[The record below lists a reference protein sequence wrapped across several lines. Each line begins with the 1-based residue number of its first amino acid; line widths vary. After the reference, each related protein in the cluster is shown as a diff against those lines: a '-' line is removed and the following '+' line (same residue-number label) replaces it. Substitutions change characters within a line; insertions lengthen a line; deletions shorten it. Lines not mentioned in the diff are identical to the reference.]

1 MPLTTKDFDELM
13 DEARTDT
20 VSEIESLRQQ
30 ITELQK
36 KCRAADEVIDFYASN
51 NWNSAKYKD
60 GPVFFAEERGGAA
73 ARQFQKD
80 YPKTEITQ
88 EEA

>member
-1 MPLTTKDFDELM
+1 MDDFEKLYNERTRMYDELVEECGKLQ
-13 DEARTDT
+13 D
-20 VSEIESLRQQ
+20 Q